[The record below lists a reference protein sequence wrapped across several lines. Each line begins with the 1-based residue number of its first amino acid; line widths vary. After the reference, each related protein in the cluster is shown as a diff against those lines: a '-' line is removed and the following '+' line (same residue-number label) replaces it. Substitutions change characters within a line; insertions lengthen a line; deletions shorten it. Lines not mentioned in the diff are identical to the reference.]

1 MTDNADLK
9 SRLFDA
15 LMTDDRGAARSLA
28 AQQPKEF
35 QFVVGLLDLI
45 GHKPLPLAQLES
57 DYPSYIII
65 PTAFTCNIGCP
76 MCSSGFHDKTSLYDD
91 RKYFLPSDL
100 ESVSP
105 WLKTADY
112 VQMVGVGET
121 LDSPYIQEFLD
132 KLQDKTTSI
141 TTSGAPLTKEKV
153 LLFIQSGLH
162 YLNLSFD
169 GKTFLGHGGGNDKYI
184 DKFWEK
190 VEMIQRVKRDHHSDL
205 PILSIGIA
213 VSSENAGQL
222 DDILATA
229 WRHGIRLIS
238 MTPMV
243 PRDANTYKKSIM
255 ADYETFQSDINI
267 VLAKWTETG
276 MTILASLKKWEMP
289 DLPTSPPCP
298 YIDNTLFINENAKSR
313 CLCCGP
319 LSLPMEP
326 LNYPKNIFWNS
337 FPLRY
342 LRYLHLCL
350 RTGDLPAVCNECWLM
365 NTKLYAD
372 GLASRFSDGWNTEN
386 EEAYSLY
393 RTASRLKQDGR
404 T

>member
-1 MTDNADLK
+1 M
-9 SRLFDA
+9 
-15 LMTDDRGAARSLA
+15 
-28 AQQPKEF
+28 
-35 QFVVGLLDLI
+35 
-45 GHKPLPLAQLES
+45 
-57 DYPSYIII
+57 
-65 PTAFTCNIGCP
+65 
-76 MCSSGFHDKTSLYDD
+76 
-91 RKYFLPSDL
+91 
-100 ESVSP
+100 
-105 WLKTADY
+105 
-112 VQMVGVGET
+112 
-121 LDSPYIQEFLD
+121 
-132 KLQDKTTSI
+132 
-141 TTSGAPLTKEKV
+141 
-153 LLFIQSGLH
+153 
-162 YLNLSFD
+162 
-169 GKTFLGHGGGNDKYI
+169 
-184 DKFWEK
+184 
-190 VEMIQRVKRDHHSDL
+190 
-205 PILSIGIA
+205 A

-404 T
+404 TGEAENLFSEALRYKSDSSLKGKIFFHLGELRSREQKYSEALPLMKLAVQHCFDHRKAFIYLYLLMALLEEPKVLPARRPARELVVKTDLQNLKSIN